1 MTAERMPP
9 HKSDLVALELPAEPV
24 DEEVRPVPSR
34 LQRIADRWP
43 AAAIIIA
50 CVLNLVWVIWLLWLL
65 AGLIF

>member
-1 MTAERMPP
+1 MAAERMPP

-24 DEEVRPVPSR
+24 DNETRPAPSR

-43 AAAIIIA
+43 AAAIMIA